1 MTSLTNSRYVY
12 WVYFLCIAALFI
24 SIGGIV
30 WLVLPPNPQLA
41 SAPNV
46 PSAQQLST
54 MSFEQRE
61 TLKEKIIAAYAAMP
75 NIHAIE
81 ELPDFSNTRDPLV
94 VLARGD
100 FKGGTQN
107 RNAEGSTR
115 LYQLPNGDRI
125 LRFEEFLVT
134 PGPDLRVYLL
144 KEKEPLR
151 TEQIQKGFV
160 DLGELKG
167 NVGSQNYFLPKK
179 VETKHFRSVAIY
191 SPSLEILYGTA
202 RLYLPGEE
210 YWPDDEAAKL
220 NIKPLNK

>member
-1 MTSLTNSRYVY
+1 MISLTNSRYVY

-30 WLVLPPNPQLA
+30 WLTLSPHPQLA
-41 SAPNV
+41 SVPNV
-46 PSAQQLST
+46 PSVQQLPT
-54 MSFEQRE
+54 MSFEQQE
-61 TLKEKIIAAYAAMP
+61 TLKEKIMSAYVAMP
-75 NIHAIE
+75 NVHALE

-94 VLARGD
+94 VLVRGD
-100 FKGGTQN
+100 FKGVTQN
-107 RNAEGSTR
+107 RSAEGSVR

-134 PGPDLRVYLL
+134 PGPGLHVYLL

-151 TEQIQKGFV
+151 IEQIKKGFF

-167 NVGSQNYFLPKK
+167 NVGSQNYFLPKN
-179 VETKHFRSVAIY
+179 VETKLYRSVAIY
-191 SPSLEILYGTA
+191 SPSLELLYGTA

-220 NIKPLNK
+220 NIKPLN